1 MADFDG
7 DLDTDLVLSGKWN
20 GNQSNYNYHGY
31 VYMNVR
37 GYNQGSVAN
46 SDSDNGIKT
55 SSANGAVKQTSSAGD
70 SSGGSSLNSRP
81 SAPTSITVQKQR
93 IA

>member
-1 MADFDG
+1 MILFLDDADIGMADFDG

-37 GYNQGSVAN
+37 GYDQGSVAN

-55 SSANGAVKQTSSAGD
+55 SSANGLLNKQVLGEIR
-70 SSGGSSLNSRP
+70 LEEVR
-81 SAPTSITVQKQR
+81 
-93 IA
+93 